1 MNDWGMSVLSQY
13 PVTVRTTR
21 KVRGALLCD
30 TKEGL
35 YLLSEYRGKQ
45 ARLEAEAALLLY
57 LAENGMVHTDQI
69 IKNEKEELLSKNEE
83 GTGYVLKMWYP
94 WPECSVSSIGDLV
107 QAVNSLARLHVSM
120 RRMPKHLLIKPEKVQ
135 PEENKQNM
143 TEGNAVTNTHKE
155 RQSLACQY
163 EKHNRELRRVR
174 AYLHRKKKKS
184 VLEQFIQKSLD
195 EMYNQADIAV
205 RAMMDGGLYEVEEQA
220 KKEGHLI
227 HGAYHQ
233 HNVLIGQGQTAAVNF
248 EQFRVGCQVCDLY
261 QFLRKIMEK
270 HNWNQELGMRL
281 IREYNRVQNM
291 SQKEIS
297 LLGFMIAY
305 PEKYWKQV
313 NFYFNNSKS
322 WISEKNI
329 EKIKKAVE
337 QNSVRTAFAD
347 CLLQKQ
353 L

>member
-1 MNDWGMSVLSQY
+1 
-13 PVTVRTTR
+13 
-21 KVRGALLCD
+21 
-30 TKEGL
+30 
-35 YLLSEYRGKQ
+35 
-45 ARLEAEAALLLY
+45 
-57 LAENGMVHTDQI
+57 
-69 IKNEKEELLSKNEE
+69 
-83 GTGYVLKMWYP
+83 
-94 WPECSVSSIGDLV
+94 
-107 QAVNSLARLHVSM
+107 
-120 RRMPKHLLIKPEKVQ
+120 
-135 PEENKQNM
+135 
-143 TEGNAVTNTHKE
+143 
-155 RQSLACQY
+155 
-163 EKHNRELRRVR
+163 
-174 AYLHRKKKKS
+174 
-184 VLEQFIQKSLD
+184 
-195 EMYNQADIAV
+195 MYNQADTVV
-205 RAMMDGGLYEVEEQA
+205 RAMMDGGLYEAEEQA

>member
-1 MNDWGMSVLSQY
+1 MNDWGTSVLSQY
-13 PVTVRTTR
+13 PVTLRTTR

-35 YLLSEYRGKQ
+35 YLLQEYRGTQ
-45 ARLEAEAALLLY
+45 TRLTAEAVLLSY
-57 LAENGMVHTDQI
+57 LTENGMVHTDQI
-69 IKNEKEELLSKNEE
+69 IKNEKEELLSKNED
-83 GTGYVLKMWYP
+83 GTGYVLKVWYP
-94 WPECSVSSIGDLV
+94 WPECSVNSVGDLG
-107 QAVNSLARLHVSM
+107 QAVNSLARLHVYM
-120 RRMPKHLLIKPEKVQ
+120 RRVPAGTMEIVASQSGLL
-135 PEENKQNM
+135 
-143 TEGNAVTNTHKE
+143 A
-155 RQSLACQY
+155 QY

-174 AYLHRKKKKS
+174 AYLVRKKKKS
-184 VLEQFIQKSLD
+184 VLEQFIQKNFDS
-195 EMYNQADIAV
+195 MYRQAAD
-205 RAMMDGGLYEVEEQA
+205 VEKKVSASGIELLEAQA

-233 HNVLIGQGQTAAVNF
+233 HNVLIGPGQTAAVNF
-248 EQFRVGCQVCDLY
+248 EQFRVGCQIEDLY

-270 HNWNQELGMRL
+270 HNWNKDLGKRL
-281 IREYNRVQNM
+281 IHEYCRIQNL
-291 SQKEIS
+291 SPEELQ

-337 QNSVRTAFAD
+337 QTTVRTAFSD
-347 CLLQKQ
+347 LLIQKMI
-353 L
+353 

>member
-1 MNDWGMSVLSQY
+1 MNDWGTSVLSQY
-13 PVTVRTTR
+13 PVTLRTTR

-35 YLLSEYRGKQ
+35 YLLQEYRGTQ
-45 ARLEAEAALLLY
+45 TRLTAEAALLSY
-57 LAENGMVHTDQI
+57 LTENGMVHTDQI
-69 IKNEKEELLSKNEE
+69 IKNEKEELLSKNED
-83 GTGYVLKMWYP
+83 GTGYVLKVWYP
-94 WPECSVSSIGDLV
+94 WPECSVNSVGDLG
-107 QAVNSLARLHVSM
+107 QAVNSLARLHVYMQRIPVGTMEIVASQSG
-120 RRMPKHLLIKPEKVQ
+120 LL
-135 PEENKQNM
+135 
-143 TEGNAVTNTHKE
+143 A
-155 RQSLACQY
+155 QY

-174 AYLHRKKKKS
+174 AYLLRKKKKS
-184 VLEQFIQKSLD
+184 VLEQFIQKSFD
-195 EMYNQADIAV
+195 SMYRQAVD
-205 RAMMDGGLYEVEEQA
+205 VEKKVSASGIELLEAQV

-233 HNVLIGQGQTAAVNF
+233 HNVLIGPGQTAAVNF
-248 EQFRVGCQVCDLY
+248 EQFRVGCQIEDLY

-270 HNWNQELGMRL
+270 HNWNKDLGKRL
-281 IREYNRVQNM
+281 IHEYCRIQNL
-291 SQKEIS
+291 SPEELQ

-337 QNSVRTAFAD
+337 QTTVRTAFSD
-347 CLLQKQ
+347 LLIQKMI
-353 L
+353 

>member
-1 MNDWGMSVLSQY
+1 MNDWGTSVLSQY
-13 PVTVRTTR
+13 PVTLRTTR

-35 YLLSEYRGKQ
+35 YLLQEYRGTQ
-45 ARLEAEAALLLY
+45 TRLTAEAALLSY
-57 LAENGMVHTDQI
+57 LTENGMVHTDQI
-69 IKNEKEELLSKNEE
+69 IKNEKEELLSKNED
-83 GTGYVLKMWYP
+83 GTGYVLKVWYP
-94 WPECSVSSIGDLV
+94 WPECSVNSVGDLG
-107 QAVNSLARLHVSM
+107 QAVNSLARLHVYM
-120 RRMPKHLLIKPEKVQ
+120 RRVPAGTMEIVASQSGLL
-135 PEENKQNM
+135 
-143 TEGNAVTNTHKE
+143 A
-155 RQSLACQY
+155 QY

-174 AYLHRKKKKS
+174 AYLVRKKKKS
-184 VLEQFIQKSLD
+184 VLEQFIQKSFD
-195 EMYNQADIAV
+195 SMYRQAAD
-205 RAMMDGGLYEVEEQA
+205 VEKKVSASGIELLEAQA

-233 HNVLIGQGQTAAVNF
+233 HNVLIGPGQTAAVNF
-248 EQFRVGCQVCDLY
+248 EQFRVGCQIEDLY

-270 HNWNQELGMRL
+270 HNWNKDLGKRL
-281 IREYNRVQNM
+281 IHEYCRIQNL
-291 SQKEIS
+291 SPEELQ

-337 QNSVRTAFAD
+337 QTTVRTAFSD
-347 CLLQKQ
+347 LLIQKMI
-353 L
+353 